1 MVSSMAFLL
10 PSLIFTHTVEN
21 IQIKVFQKLG
31 HENALFD
38 GIHPYSFSYAF
49 EKKSKEIASLKC
61 KNQIR
66 EKIDVVEN

>member
-38 GIHPYSFSYAF
+38 GINPYSFSYAF
-49 EKKSKEIASLKC
+49 EKKAKKLQAS
-61 KNQIR
+61 NV
-66 EKIDVVEN
+66 KIKSDVVEN

>member
-49 EKKSKEIASLKC
+49 EKKAKKLQAS
-61 KNQIR
+61 NV
-66 EKIDVVEN
+66 KIKSDVVEN